1 MDRRNF
7 IQGAGV
13 AVAAAALPSER
24 KRRLRASLQIKEQ
37 AWTDTWAEQIRRGDV
52 TPWRRWMPPLR
63 VSRPCPSSMPWSSGL

>member
-37 AWTDTWAEQIRRGDV
+37 AWTDTRGPNRFAAV
-52 TPWRRWMPPLR
+52 M
-63 VSRPCPSSMPWSSGL
+63 